1 MGVETSTGFFAMR
14 TRTALAFAL
23 LACGLFLVFP
33 LLARAAQ
40 KNNSNSQGNAA
51 RQPILVTIVVR
62 DMAGGSTGITPTV
75 QLYGEAQDG
84 TQYTGVPR
92 NKGDQW
98 IFVVPGPGTYTA
110 EVNAPGYK
118 TAQRIISI
126 SSETDNPQYDVILEP
141 DNHPRKTK
149 GSSILAPKARAEL
162 DLGKH
167 ALSVKQFDEAKVHLE
182 KALQLAPT
190 SPEVN
195 YYIGLLYYYIGNLN
209 AAVDRFQKSIS
220 MDHGNGQALLALGEI
235 YYTQKDYA
243 HATNVL
249 EQGLTLEPDSWRAEA
264 VLGSSYYKQADYEK
278 GREHAQKALMI
289 GKDEASGTSFLL
301 GKCLAALGRKPEAIA
316 AFQAFLE
323 QQPASDMTRTA
334 QAMLKQLQSAP

>member
-1 MGVETSTGFFAMR
+1 MR
-14 TRTALAFAL
+14 TRTALAFTV
-23 LACGLFLVFP
+23 LAWGLFLVFP
-33 LLARAAQ
+33 PHSHAAQ
-40 KNNSNSQGNAA
+40 KNNPNGQANAA
-51 RQPILVTIVVR
+51 RQPLQVTIVVR
-62 DMAGGSTGITPTV
+62 DTAGASTGITPSV

-98 IFVVPGPGTYTA
+98 TFIVPGPGTYTA

-118 TAQRIISI
+118 RAQRIISI
-126 SSETDNPQYDVILEP
+126 TNETDNPQYDVTLEP
-141 DNHPRKTK
+141 DNQPRKAQ

-162 DLGKH
+162 DQGKH
-167 ALSVKQFDEAKVHLE
+167 ALSLKQFDEAKAHLE
-182 KALQLAPT
+182 KALHLAPT

-195 YYIGLLYYYIGNLN
+195 YYTGLLYYYMGNLS
-209 AAVDRFQKSIS
+209 AAVDRLQKSVS

-235 YYTQKDYA
+235 YYTQKDYP

-249 EQGLTLEPDSWRAEA
+249 EQALTLEPDSWRAEA
-264 VLGSSYYKQADYEK
+264 VLGSSYYKQADYER

-334 QAMLKQLQSAP
+334 QGMLKQLQSAP

>member
-1 MGVETSTGFFAMR
+1 MR
-14 TRTALAFAL
+14 IRTTISFTVVTVGLSLILPLASL
-23 LACGLFLVFP
+23 
-33 LLARAAQ
+33 AAQ
-40 KNNSNSQGNAA
+40 RINSGTQVNAVKT
-51 RQPILVTIVVR
+51 PIQVTIVVR
-62 DMAGGSTGITPTV
+62 DTAGASTGITPNV

-84 TQYTGVPR
+84 TQYTGSPR

-110 EVNAPGYK
+110 EVSAAGYK
-118 TAQRIISI
+118 TAQRIISV
-126 SSETDNPQYDVILEP
+126 STEKDNPQFDVTLEP
-141 DNHPRKTK
+141 DNHPGKAK

-162 DLGKH
+162 DQGKH
-167 ALSVKQFDEAKVHLE
+167 ALSGRQFDDAKAHLE

-195 YYIGLLYYYIGNLN
+195 YYTGLYYYYTGNLN
-209 AAVDRFQKSIS
+209 AAVDRLQKSIS
-220 MDHGNGQALLALGEI
+220 MDHANGQALLALGEI

-264 VLGSSYYKQADYEK
+264 VLGSSYFKQADYER
-278 GREHAQKALMI
+278 GREHAQKALTI
-289 GKDEASGTSFLL
+289 GKDEASGTGFLL

-316 AFQAFLE
+316 ALQAFLE
-323 QQPASDMTRTA
+323 QQPASDLTRAA
-334 QAMLKQLQSAP
+334 QAMLKQLQAAP